1 MPVLPAH
8 RVSSARLFALLAIAL
23 TGIPAAAWA
32 HVKWFSEFS
41 FSDRPLTLS
50 QALTP
55 TVWALL
61 ILSVVVVAALVWVDR
76 RIETAGWFTRLD
88 ERLAAY
94 RDRSDLILRIG
105 AGATFLLAWQADA
118 LFFPELDAA
127 HAWIGWWQFG
137 LALLLLFRRTVPVA
151 GGGLLLLYGY
161 GIWTFGAL
169 HMLDYVFLAGVGVY
183 FLVAQSEQMRVREL
197 RLPALY
203 LTVGFALC
211 WVALE
216 KLIYPQWGLYVLEQ
230 NPQLALS
237 LPIDFFLTSAAF
249 VEFSLGYLL
258 IICLLQRPLA
268 LVITLVFFTTTLIF
282 GKTEVIGHTLIHAA
296 LVVFVIEG
304 PGRFYRAPYA
314 FHKQLGLRTAFA
326 GVNVALLF
334 GLLIVPYAWL
344 SWNAYEQHAANVS
357 QNLYE
362 LPSGETAPTIALDVQ
377 PDPHGGYLVRVDA
390 IGFRFSSVAPA
401 GDHAMHSGSA
411 MDNAAPVDAAPVPT
425 GEGHAHLYV
434 DGRKVGRM
442 YAPVHH
448 LDLPSG
454 THRIA
459 VALSTPDHRMYA
471 SGGQVIVAEQT
482 VDVP

>member
-1 MPVLPAH
+1 MPVL
-8 RVSSARLFALLAIAL
+8 SSSHVRTSRLLAILILAL
-23 TGIPAAAWA
+23 ASAPAVAWA

-50 QALTP
+50 EALTP

-61 ILSVVVVAALVWVDR
+61 ILSMVVIAALVWVDR

-88 ERLAAY
+88 ERLAGY
-94 RDRSDLILRIG
+94 RDRSGLILRVG
-105 AGATFLLAWQADA
+105 AGATFLLAWQSDA
-118 LFFPELDAA
+118 LFFPELTTGG
-127 HAWIGWWQFG
+127 AWVGWWQFA
-137 LALLLLFRRTVPVA
+137 LAILLLFHRTVPIA
-151 GGGLLLLYGY
+151 GGGLLLLYAY

-169 HMLDYVFLAGVGVY
+169 HMLDYVFLAGVGFY
-183 FLVAQSEQMRVREL
+183 FLVSEASRRQVREL

-211 WVALE
+211 WAALE
-216 KLIYPQWGLYVLEQ
+216 KLIYPQWGLYVLQQ
-230 NPQLALS
+230 NPQLTLN
-237 LPIDFFLTSAAF
+237 LPVDFFLTSAAF

-296 LVVFVIEG
+296 LIVFVIEG

-314 FHKQLGLRTAFA
+314 FHKRLGLRTAFA

-344 SWNAYEQHAANVS
+344 SWNAYERHVASVEQH
-357 QNLYE
+357 LYQV
-362 LPSGETAPTIALDVQ
+362 PDGETAPTIVLAVQ

-390 IGFRFSSVAPA
+390 QGFRFSDAAPM
-401 GDHAMHSGSA
+401 GDHAMHGES
-411 MDNAAPVDAAPVPT
+411 MNDAAPVVM

-434 DGRKVGRM
+434 DGKKVGRM

-448 LDLPSG
+448 LNLPRG
-454 THRIA
+454 THRVA

-471 SGGQVIVAEQT
+471 QGGEVIVAEQT

>member
-1 MPVLPAH
+1 MTVLRPS
-8 RVSSARLFALLAIAL
+8 RLSAPRLLALLTLAL
-23 TGIPAAAWA
+23 LVAPAVAWA

-41 FSDRPLTLS
+41 FADRPLTLTE
-50 QALTP
+50 ALTP

-61 ILSVVVVAALVWVDR
+61 VLSMVVIAALVWVDQ
-76 RIETAGWFTRLD
+76 RIETAGWSERLD
-88 ERLAAY
+88 GWLAGY
-94 RDRSDLILRIG
+94 RDRSGLILRVG
-105 AGATFLLAWQADA
+105 AGATLLLAWQGDA
-118 LFFPELDAA
+118 IFVPELEAA
-127 HAWIGWWQFG
+127 GAWVGWAQFA
-137 LALLLLFRRTVPVA
+137 LAVLLLFGRTVPIA
-151 GGGLLLLYGY
+151 GAGLLALYVY
-161 GIWTFGAL
+161 GIALFGPL
-169 HMLDYVFLAGVGVY
+169 HMLDYVFFAGVGFY
-183 FLVAQSEQMRVREL
+183 FVTSGGRTERIRALG
-197 RLPALY
+197 LPALY
-203 LTVGFALC
+203 LTVGFSLC

-216 KLIYPQWGLYVLEQ
+216 KLIYPQWGQYVLQQ
-230 NPQLALS
+230 NPQLALG

-296 LVVFVIEG
+296 LIVFVIEG
-304 PGRFYRAPYA
+304 PGRVYRAPYT
-314 FHKQLGLRTAFA
+314 FHKRLGLRTAFA

-334 GLLIVPYAWL
+334 ALLIVPYAWL
-344 SWNAYEQHAANVS
+344 SWNAYETHADEVT

-362 LPSGETAPTIALDVQ
+362 IPHGETVPTLELDVQ

-390 IGFRFSSVAPA
+390 QGFRFS
-401 GDHAMHSGSA
+401 
-411 MDNAAPVDAAPVPT
+411 DAAPSGDHDMHDGSMAHTSPVAS

-442 YAPVHH
+442 YARTHH
-448 LDLPSG
+448 LDLPRG

-471 SGGQVIVAEQT
+471 RGGEIIVAEQT
-482 VDVP
+482 IDVP